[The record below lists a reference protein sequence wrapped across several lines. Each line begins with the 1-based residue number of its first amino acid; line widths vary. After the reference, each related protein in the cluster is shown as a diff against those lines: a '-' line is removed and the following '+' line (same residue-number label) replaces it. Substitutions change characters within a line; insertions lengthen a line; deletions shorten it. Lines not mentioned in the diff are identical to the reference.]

1 MNNKRKISLSLD
13 ADLVDEL
20 ERDTGEALSSQ
31 VNVVLRA
38 EVERRRRQRALR
50 ALLDRLAAEDGSLG
64 PDAEDDIALLARA
77 LGGAPS

>member
-1 MNNKRKISLSLD
+1 MPPKRKISLSLD

-20 ERDTGEALSSQ
+20 EHDADDGLSSQ

-50 ALLDRLAAEDGSLG
+50 ALLDRLSSEDGPLT
-64 PDAEDDIALLARA
+64 PDDEAEIQRFEQA
-77 LGGAPS
+77 LGSGR